1 MFGDDRGLP
10 FLAMIAGFLV
20 ALMLVS
26 WLVGRHE
33 GLIRKCWSQLLD
45 LSLIRSLRRG
55 YADRRRVLMSRLDPT
70 GLLRL
75 YLVLGL
81 VLTVGLIS
89 AVAAGI
95 QALFDHPG
103 VSAWDIPASRFMTSN
118 RRPFITA
125 GMRVITELGGVPFL
139 TVGTLAA
146 AVVLIRKAGSFKPAV
161 FLMAAVFGGQA
172 VKTLVKLVLHRPRPA
187 GQLTYESTYSFPSGH
202 AVAAVT
208 LFGGIALLISRRDIS
223 WIAKTWA
230 WAGAIALTFLIGV
243 SRVYL
248 GAHYPSDVMGGVVL
262 GVVLLAVSAAALTVW
277 EELDR
282 PEKLKRAR
290 NRVAGQ
296 AVKWSLVAVSLGI
309 VVHVVLLALPGI
321 EESGAALRRVR
332 PGYVLLALGLEAV
345 ALLALAQLYRRTL
358 QELGGQVS
366 FRRGVAISMG
376 GFTIGRVLPG
386 GGATAGLFMAREMT
400 LAGNPAAT
408 ATSAALIGGM
418 LGMAVL
424 GVVVLTGGV
433 TTVFR
438 DEVSTAYLILI
449 AVLLAAFVAAFALMV
464 RILRSESVRSTVF
477 GWVEAVLK
485 ALRVNVNLET
495 PLKFMEDVSS
505 ALPPLRRLAGPAA
518 WSALNWLADA
528 AALWVL
534 FLGFRHWLHP
544 GVLLVG
550 FGVAQVVTALPVS
563 PGGVGLVETGLAATY
578 VAFGVPH
585 GVAIVTVLAYRLAS
599 YWLPVAAGVPAY
611 LRGASRRG
619 EEEPA
624 AVSESV
630 A

>member
-1 MFGDDRGLP
+1 
-10 FLAMIAGFLV
+10 
-20 ALMLVS
+20 
-26 WLVGRHE
+26 
-33 GLIRKCWSQLLD
+33 
-45 LSLIRSLRRG
+45 
-55 YADRRRVLMSRLDPT
+55 
-70 GLLRL
+70 
-75 YLVLGL
+75 
-81 VLTVGLIS
+81 
-89 AVAAGI
+89 
-95 QALFDHPG
+95 
-103 VSAWDIPASRFMTSN
+103 
-118 RRPFITA
+118 
-125 GMRVITELGGVPFL
+125 
-139 TVGTLAA
+139 
-146 AVVLIRKAGSFKPAV
+146 
-161 FLMAAVFGGQA
+161 
-172 VKTLVKLVLHRPRPA
+172 
-187 GQLTYESTYSFPSGH
+187 
-202 AVAAVT
+202 
-208 LFGGIALLISRRDIS
+208 
-223 WIAKTWA
+223 
-230 WAGAIALTFLIGV
+230 
-243 SRVYL
+243 
-248 GAHYPSDVMGGVVL
+248 
-262 GVVLLAVSAAALTVW
+262 
-277 EELDR
+277 
-282 PEKLKRAR
+282 
-290 NRVAGQ
+290 
-296 AVKWSLVAVSLGI
+296 
-309 VVHVVLLALPGI
+309 
-321 EESGAALRRVR
+321 
-332 PGYVLLALGLEAV
+332 
-345 ALLALAQLYRRTL
+345 
-358 QELGGQVS
+358 
-366 FRRGVAISMG
+366 
-376 GFTIGRVLPG
+376 
-386 GGATAGLFMAREMT
+386 
-400 LAGNPAAT
+400 
-408 ATSAALIGGM
+408 
-418 LGMAVL
+418 MAVL

-485 ALRVNVNLET
+485 ALRINVSLET

-619 EEEPA
+619 DEEPA